1 LLRIG
6 DAVFASEVF
15 MEKSKMLVLS
25 RKVGERIHIG
35 DDVVVTITAI
45 KGNRVQLGIDA
56 SHDVSILRGELL
68 EFASQEAERL
78 ECIAPQEK
86 QVA

>member
-1 LLRIG
+1 
-6 DAVFASEVF
+6 
-15 MEKSKMLVLS
+15 MLVLS
-25 RKVGERIHIG
+25 RKVGERIQIG
-35 DDVVVTITAI
+35 DDIVVTITAI

-68 EFASQEAERL
+68 GFASHEAERS
-78 ECIAPQEK
+78 ECTAPQEK

>member
-1 LLRIG
+1 
-6 DAVFASEVF
+6 
-15 MEKSKMLVLS
+15 MLVLS

-78 ECIAPQEK
+78 EYRTAREASSVGQFGIRRTPS
-86 QVA
+86 